1 MYDMKTFG
9 LLFESMCV
17 RDLRV
22 YAELLGGT
30 VYHYR
35 DKDGLEADAVIHL
48 KNGKWGAIEV
58 KLRSEDSISEG
69 ARHLRMLAN
78 KINTEKMK
86 APSFLMVVTTTEF
99 AYRREDGVYVAPL
112 GCLAP

>member
-1 MYDMKTFG
+1 MQTFG

-22 YAELLGGT
+22 YAQLLGGQ

-35 DKDGLEADAVIHL
+35 DRDGLEADAVVHL
-48 KNGKWGAIEV
+48 KNGSWGAVEV
-58 KLRSEDSISEG
+58 KLRSEDSIAEG
-69 ARHLRMLAN
+69 AKHLRMLAD
-78 KINTEKMK
+78 KVDTGKMK
-86 APSFLMVVTTTEF
+86 APAFLMVVTATEF
-99 AYRREDGVYVAPL
+99 AYRREDGVYVVPL